1 MNLCAI
7 YLDGSQSIQNDSQ
20 SKDLDNRQNFLMKA
34 LEDPVGSS
42 QFLVTTHLK
51 PTLEMLGILPSES
64 RIEVINPT
72 HITSGAIASAL
83 LPYDRIDDS
92 SAIALL
98 PTNSLVTHND
108 LTEFVQGMLSS
119 DHEAGVLL
127 VESSTPNFSY
137 VRMFESKIIEFVEK
151 RVVGNYATT
160 GVFFFRDKKILLDCA
175 RWAFVN
181 NQTTNNQYYVAPSL
195 NHILTSG
202 RSIGY
207 QVLAPSQ
214 YQHSS
219 WTTEKG
225 E

>member
-1 MNLCAI
+1 LCEIANHLH
-7 YLDGSQSIQNDSQ
+7 Y
-20 SKDLDNRQNFLMKA
+20 KA
-34 LEDPVGSS
+34 LLEIQVLDERQIFLKRTLGQPVGSS
-42 QFLVTTHLK
+42 QFLVTNNQK
-51 PTLEMLGILPSES
+51 STLEVLGILPLKSQ
-64 RIEVINPT
+64 IEVINPIHVT
-72 HITSGAIASAL
+72 AGAIASAL

-98 PTNSLVTHND
+98 PTNSLVAHNN
-108 LTEFVQGMLSS
+108 LTEFLQGMLNS

-127 VESSTPNFSY
+127 VESSNPNFSY

-151 RVVGNYATT
+151 RVVGIYATT

-181 NQTTNNQYYVAPSL
+181 NQTTNTQYYVAPSL

-225 E
+225 H

>member
-1 MNLCAI
+1 
-7 YLDGSQSIQNDSQ
+7 
-20 SKDLDNRQNFLMKA
+20 MKA